1 AALQRLGEPMGEVL
15 LDVQLHGRRRAA
27 QDRDQLGQ
35 QVGPDGVDRAEA
47 KRPGERIAA
56 GGRDLL
62 DARRFLEHALRLLYD
77 FLPGT
82 PDRDFRGAALEQRH
96 AELFLELL

>member
-1 AALQRLGEPMGEVL
+1 AFPPMTLGHLDEDMLFLHRSYLDARLLERQRYKDHVDFAALQRLGETMGEVL

-56 GGRDLL
+56 GGRDP
-62 DARRFLEHALRLLYD
+62 LY
-77 FLPGT
+77 
-82 PDRDFRGAALEQRH
+82 
-96 AELFLELL
+96 